1 MDVRMVKKAK
11 KGNKEALLNLILS
24 RKDDYYRLAFSYM
37 RKEEDALDVM
47 EDMIVKLYENI
58 HLLKNN
64 KSFYSWSN
72 KILINCC
79 HTAYRNRNK
88 TILLG
93 EQEIENTLKDEQN
106 DFDRI
111 ETQIDIN
118 KLLSY
123 LNEKQAEAIRLRY
136 FNDLDFQT
144 IADITGNSVGTIKS
158 RVFYGLKK
166 LHTLYRGD
174 RNE

>member
-1 MDVRMVKKAK
+1 MDVRLVKKAK
-11 KGNKEALLNLILS
+11 KGDKEALLSLIMS
-24 RKDDYYRLAFSYM
+24 KKDDYYRLAFSYM

-79 HTAYRNRNK
+79 HVAFRKRNR
-88 TILLG
+88 TILL
-93 EQEIENTLKDEQN
+93 DEQLIEDKLKGEHN
-106 DFDRI
+106 AFDQI
-111 ETQIDIN
+111 EKQIDIN
-118 KLLSY
+118 TLLLQ
-123 LNEKQAEAIRLRY
+123 LNEQQAEAIRLRY
-136 FNDLDFQT
+136 LNDLDFQT
-144 IADITGNSVGTIKS
+144 IANITETSVGTIKS
-158 RVFYGLKK
+158 RVFYGLKR